1 MNGGLYLIVRF
12 ILLFL
17 DVVSIAMLGRAV
29 LSWFSMGEQTKIGT
43 FLYVVTEPFIMP
55 IRNLCGRF
63 GWFQGVPLDM
73 PFLITSLLMM
83 LVSSFLH
90 TMFLG

>member
-63 GWFQGVPLDM
+63 GWFQGLPLDM
-73 PFLITSLLMM
+73 PFLITMVLLST
-83 LVSSFLH
+83 VGVFLQAA
-90 TMFLG
+90 L

>member
-63 GWFQGVPLDM
+63 GWFQGLPLDM
-73 PFLITSLLMM
+73 PFLITMVLLSM
-83 LVSSFLH
+83 VGVFLQAA
-90 TMFLG
+90 L